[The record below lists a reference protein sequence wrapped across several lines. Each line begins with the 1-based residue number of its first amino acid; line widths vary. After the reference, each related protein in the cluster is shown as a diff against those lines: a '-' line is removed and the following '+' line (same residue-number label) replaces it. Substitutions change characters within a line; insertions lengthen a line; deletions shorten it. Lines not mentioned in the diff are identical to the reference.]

1 MFIQCVVAAPSI
13 TNGTTTIQ
21 LASICP
27 VVRMQYSL
35 ASSKLR
41 DALSPFR
48 WPGKAICLLSAPAS
62 YTVSFF
68 CEKNIEILSK
78 LFTCKVSKS
87 E

>member
-13 TNGTTTIQ
+13 TNGTITIKM
-21 LASICP
+21 ASICP
-27 VVRMQYSL
+27 VVRLQCSL

-48 WPGKAICLLSAPAS
+48 WSGKAICLLSASAS
-62 YTVSFF
+62 YTNSFF

-78 LFTCKVSKS
+78 LFTCEVNKS